1 MWCLGIDLSMS
12 SKRVSTLALIDNEGN
27 LTDLRTFREYDELMD
42 VVKTCI
48 PGIIAIDVPLGL
60 PLGLD
65 CLEESCVC
73 RPTDNHKG
81 RKGEIELARMGIGC
95 FYTSKKSI
103 VKGLIYRGVQFRNEL
118 VQQGFQV
125 IEVYPYATKVMLFGD
140 RIPSK
145 RSPESL
151 DYLREHLPGLVPGM
165 ESYVESLNHDRCDAL
180 LAAYT
185 AYLHVEGKTDT
196 LGIAEESIIF
206 IPNLR

>member
-1 MWCLGIDLSMS
+1 
-12 SKRVSTLALIDNEGN
+12 
-27 LTDLRTFREYDELMD
+27 
-42 VVKTCI
+42 
-48 PGIIAIDVPLGL
+48 
-60 PLGLD
+60 
-65 CLEESCVC
+65 
-73 RPTDNHKG
+73 
-81 RKGEIELARMGIGC
+81 
-95 FYTSKKSI
+95 
-103 VKGLIYRGVQFRNEL
+103 
-118 VQQGFQV
+118 
-125 IEVYPYATKVMLFGD
+125 MLFGD